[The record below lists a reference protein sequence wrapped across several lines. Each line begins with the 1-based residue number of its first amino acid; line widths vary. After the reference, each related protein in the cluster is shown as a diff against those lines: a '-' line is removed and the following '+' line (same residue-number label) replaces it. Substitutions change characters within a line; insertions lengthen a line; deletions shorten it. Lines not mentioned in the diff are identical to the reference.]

1 MLVYQVKF
9 TKFFLVFLTLCLIA
23 VSKSNHKHKLAL
35 KKNDAL
41 ASSIPVSS
49 PIDVSKKSDFGPLIE
64 PVTLQD
70 SPEEKKVEEGGG
82 GEGGGEE
89 EEKDEEE
96 GEEES
101 EEKKE
106 EESEEEGEEGKEG
119 EGEGGEVEGGE
130 GEGEGGEVEGE
141 GGEGEE
147 NGKSVKKSDPE
158 KKEQEEEAEEGE
170 GEEGEEEEEEEE
182 ELEVDSVTV
191 ALCVMIIMSV
201 IILLTI
207 LFEIAKD
214 ALIEAAS
221 EHVKPIV
228 RQMFQELTILGFLSL
243 FVFLMV
249 TTHVLQDISASI
261 FGASEEGQD
270 YLGELIETTH
280 YLIFLI
286 MAINI
291 LQVFILVR

>member
-1 MLVYQVKF
+1 MLVYQAKLA
-9 TKFFLVFLTLCLIA
+9 KYFLVFLTLCLIA

-41 ASSIPVSS
+41 TSSIPLSS
-49 PIDVSKKSDFGPLIE
+49 PIDNSQKSDFGPLIEKKDLE

-70 SPEEKKVEEGGG
+70 SPEEKKVEEGSEEEKEEGEEGAEEEKEEGEEGREEEKEEDEEGAEEG
-82 GEGGGEE
+82 GEGESKEVEGGEE
-89 EEKDEEE
+89 EEEEEE
-96 GEEES
+96 G
-101 EEKKE
+101 
-106 EESEEEGEEGKEG
+106 
-119 EGEGGEVEGGE
+119 
-130 GEGEGGEVEGE
+130 
-141 GGEGEE
+141 E
-147 NGKSVKKSDPE
+147 NGKSVKRSDPE
-158 KKEQEEEAEEGE
+158 KKEQEEEGEEGE
-170 GEEGEEEEEEEE
+170 EEGEEEEEEEE
-182 ELEVDSVTV
+182 EEMEVDSVTV
-191 ALCVMIIMSV
+191 ALCVMVIMSV